1 MKDIAWLS
9 YGKII
14 KLFIHWKFLRENES
28 WAKLEK
34 KKKKKEKE
42 KRKKKNGPCTPVE
55 LRGQDLAVQLTIW

>member
-1 MKDIAWLS
+1 MGKLSNSLSIENFWGKMKVEPNL
-9 YGKII
+9 
-14 KLFIHWKFLRENES
+14 
-28 WAKLEK
+28 K